1 MTLLDTGAEP
11 PQDFGELERWFE
23 DAVAGR
29 LEAEVDL
36 VHADDN
42 PTATDEASVSPV
54 VRRVPYRYTVSP
66 PTPPPPK
73 PQRHVPMHSDA
84 QKEQWLDEAPQ
95 GRARAYLHSPRRF
108 LREWVATVERM
119 PPLYFVAA
127 TLSARGFKGDGLE
140 KCIRAPWVRAELRK
154 LGVEVAE

>member
-1 MTLLDTGAEP
+1 
-11 PQDFGELERWFE
+11 
-23 DAVAGR
+23 
-29 LEAEVDL
+29 
-36 VHADDN
+36 
-42 PTATDEASVSPV
+42 
-54 VRRVPYRYTVSP
+54 
-66 PTPPPPK
+66 
-73 PQRHVPMHSDA
+73 MHSDA

-108 LREWVATVERM
+108 LREWVATVEKM